1 MNRKTTITAA
11 LLLATCAGFAVPSFA
26 QESAPMPEAAE
37 PADGPMD
44 MMPDFATLDFNGD
57 GKLTVEDL
65 AAKRVARA
73 AALDADK
80 DGLISVEE
88 LMAQRMQDM
97 QVRIEA
103 RTKAQ
108 VAALDLDGDGK
119 LSAAELAAGPAMG
132 AEGPRGGHRGMVMG
146 AGPAGG
152 AERMIARFDTDKDG
166 AVSEAEFEAGKAKFA
181 SMMQERMQRRAER
194 GGERG
199 GEGHHMK
206 RGGWDH
212 GRGHDHDGKGHPMRM
227 KAPMP
232 PQDGAPAGDAAPAGN

>member
-26 QESAPMPEAAE
+26 QESAPAPEAAQ
-37 PADGPMD
+37 PGDGPMG

-57 GKLTVEDL
+57 GKLTVEDIT
-65 AAKRVARA
+65 AKRAARA

-88 LMAQRMQDM
+88 LVAQRMQDM
-97 QVRIEA
+97 QARVEA
-103 RTKAQ
+103 RAKAQ

-132 AEGPRGGHRGMVMG
+132 SRGGHRGMMTG
-146 AGPAGG
+146 EGPAGG

-166 AVSEAEFEAGKAKFA
+166 AVSAAEFEAGKAQFA
-181 SMMQERMQRRAER
+181 QMMQERMER
-194 GGERG
+194 GGARG

-206 RGGWDH
+206 RDGWEH
-212 GRGHDHDGKGHPMRM
+212 GRGHDRDGKGHHMRM
-227 KAPMP
+227 KPPVP
-232 PQDGAPAGDAAPAGN
+232 PQDMPSDDAAPAGN